1 MTRRT
6 VHRVRRY
13 KWLSNGSETPGIG
26 LLGEHG
32 ILAHMTPSEALQV
45 ATGIADL
52 LEQMNS
58 NTTNRNNQ

>member
-1 MTRRT
+1 MRPTIQ
-6 VHRVRRY
+6 RVRRY

-32 ILAHMTPSEALQV
+32 ILAHMTATEALQV
-45 ATGIADL
+45 ATDIADT
-52 LEQMNS
+52 LEQINS